1 MALVYVYMD
10 HGIHKGRKRKV
21 KLLEKI
27 NYSKFASISLEH
39 FFEHKHLISE
49 ECAMGAGH
57 VGTESVLYLRVVM
70 LSR

>member
-1 MALVYVYMD
+1 MFTWTRAFIR
-10 HGIHKGRKRKV
+10 G
-21 KLLEKI
+21 EK
-27 NYSKFASISLEH
+27 SKCLKILTKEKTTANFASISLEH
-39 FFEHKHLISE
+39 FVEHKHLISE

>member
-10 HGIHKGRKRKV
+10 QGIHKGRKV
-21 KLLEKI
+21 KLLENI

-39 FFEHKHLISE
+39 FVEHKHLISE